1 MATETEAIYRQRSS
15 PSLTHRNLE
24 RCVRAGKL
32 LIAASALNS
41 IPERK
46 HEGQYLSFG
55 NLLPEL
61 LLAIVILA
69 GCAEMPVSIRAPYSA
84 ASPSYSTPWQPPPT
98 VTVNRLQTVAN
109 RRTPVP
115 VDPDAVYGLA
125 DLIDFAH
132 RTNPET
138 RRAWEEARA
147 AAAQVARA
155 EAAYYPT
162 LFFMAAGGASRV
174 PDRGPPPLGTFTVE
188 GPGVNPQLQLNWILL
203 DFGRRSSSV
212 DRRAQ
217 ELFQANFSFNRR
229 LQEVAYAVSRNY
241 FSLDASRARVT
252 AARATLE
259 SAVGVEEAVGA
270 RLEEGLATRPE
281 FLLARQ
287 ERARAAFELEDARGA
302 VDDAQAALAD
312 SLGISPIALMR
323 VADLSALALPTGLA
337 DSVEQIIDRTLSRR
351 PDLASRLAAL
361 RAREAEERR
370 AGAEFWP
377 RFWFSG
383 SAGQAVQRYRA
394 GPSPTGFGTF
404 TMNETQYA
412 AFLNLEWK
420 LFDGLERNNAL
431 REASSLREAAEA
443 ELATLEL
450 KAIREVWKSYSDV
463 KTALRKY
470 EYALA
475 LLAASQEAYEST
487 LESYRSAGL
496 ATVIDLLAAQRD
508 LARARTTDIQ
518 TRAELLTAAAAL
530 TFAAGD

>member
-1 MATETEAIYRQRSS
+1 MATKIEVMRY
-15 PSLTHRNLE
+15 P
-24 RCVRAGKL
+24 
-32 LIAASALNS
+32 
-41 IPERK
+41 
-46 HEGQYLSFG
+46 SFG

-61 LLAIVILA
+61 LLSIVLLA
-69 GCAEMPVSIRAPYSA
+69 GCAEIPVSIRAPYSA
-84 ASPSYSTPWQPPPT
+84 ASPSYSAPWQPPPT
-98 VTVNRLQTVAN
+98 VTVNRLPMVAN

-162 LFFMAAGGASRV
+162 LFFMAVGGTSRV
-174 PDRGPPPLGTFTVE
+174 ADQTPDGTITVE
-188 GPGVNPQLQLNWILL
+188 GPGVNPQLQLEWILL
-203 DFGRRSSSV
+203 DFGRRRSSV
-212 DRRAQ
+212 ERRAQ
-217 ELFQANFSFNRR
+217 ELFQANFAFNRK

-259 SAVGVEEAVGA
+259 SAVAVEEAVGA
-270 RLEEGLATRPE
+270 RLEEGLATRPD

-337 DSVEQIIDRTLSRR
+337 DSVEEIIDRTLSRR

-370 AGAEFWP
+370 AVAEFWP
-377 RFWFSG
+377 RLFFSG
-383 SAGQAVQRYRA
+383 SVGQNVQRYRA
-394 GPSPTGFGTF
+394 GQPFGHF
-404 TMNETQYA
+404 TANETAYG
-412 AFLNLEWK
+412 AFLNFEWK
-420 LFDGLERNNAL
+420 LFDGLDRNNAL
-431 REASSLREAAEA
+431 REATSLREAAGA
-443 ELATLEL
+443 DLAALEL
-450 KAIREVWKSYSDV
+450 KAIREVWKAYSDV

-470 EYALA
+470 DYAVA
-475 LLAASQEAYEST
+475 LLAASQEAYDST

>member
-24 RCVRAGKL
+24 RHVRAGKL
-32 LIAASALNS
+32 LIAASAFNS
-41 IPERK
+41 TPERQR
-46 HEGQYLSFG
+46 ERRYPSFG
-55 NLLPEL
+55 NLLLEFL
-61 LLAIVILA
+61 LSIVLLA
-69 GCAEMPVSIRAPYSA
+69 GCAEMPVSMRAPYSA
-84 ASPSYSTPWQPPPT
+84 ASPSYSAPWQPPPT
-98 VTVNRLQTVAN
+98 VTVNRLQMVAN

-162 LFFMAAGGASRV
+162 LFFMAVGGTSRV
-174 PDRGPPPLGTFTVE
+174 ADRTPLGTFTVE

-217 ELFQANFSFNRR
+217 ELFQANFAFNRK

-259 SAVGVEEAVGA
+259 SAVAVEEAVGA
-270 RLEEGLATRPE
+270 RVEEGLATRPD

-370 AGAEFWP
+370 AVAEFWP
-377 RFWFSG
+377 RLWFSG
-383 SAGQAVQRYRA
+383 STGQAVQRYRA
-394 GPSPTGFGTF
+394 GPPFGTF
-404 TMNETQYA
+404 NMNETEYRA
-412 AFLNLEWK
+412 VLNLEWK

-443 ELATLEL
+443 ELAALEL
-450 KAIREVWKSYSDV
+450 KAIREVWKAYSDV
-463 KTALRKY
+463 KTALRKH